1 MVATVRRL
9 TDPPPEHSE
18 SSAVKI
24 WFFGL
29 GGSILVDGTVR
40 SCLLDSFYLLGF
52 DDVGRVRSFVLVRV
66 CSFLFRRYGSDV
78 DLLR

>member
-1 MVATVRRL
+1 VRLL
-9 TDPPPEHSE
+9 TDPPPEYDE

-40 SCLLDSFYLLGF
+40 SCILDMFYWLGF
-52 DDVGRVRSFVLVRV
+52 DDVVRVRSFVLVRV

-78 DLLR
+78 NLLC

>member
-1 MVATVRRL
+1 
-9 TDPPPEHSE
+9 
-18 SSAVKI
+18 
-24 WFFGL
+24 
-29 GGSILVDGTVR
+29 VDGTVR

-52 DDVGRVRSFVLVRV
+52 DDVGRVRLFVLVRV

>member
-1 MVATVRRL
+1 
-9 TDPPPEHSE
+9 
-18 SSAVKI
+18 
-24 WFFGL
+24 
-29 GGSILVDGTVR
+29 VDGTVR
-40 SCLLDSFYLLGF
+40 SCILDSSYWLGF